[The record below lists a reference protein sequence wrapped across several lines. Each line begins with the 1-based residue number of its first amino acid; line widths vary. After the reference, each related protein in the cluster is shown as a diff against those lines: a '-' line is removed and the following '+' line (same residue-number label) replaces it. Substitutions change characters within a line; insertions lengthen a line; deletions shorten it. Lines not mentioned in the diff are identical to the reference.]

1 MSKVYHSIA
10 ELVGHT
16 PLLEIH
22 GFEKKHN
29 LKAKILVKLEY
40 FNPNQSVKDRIALA
54 MIEDGE
60 NSQKT
65 ILSSNSQAE
74 TRESVLRQ
82 LQRQKVINSVFTFKT
97 RLAVNVFR

>member
-1 MSKVYHSIA
+1 MSKIYHSIA

-40 FNPNQSVKDRIALA
+40 YNPNQSVKDRIALA

-60 NSQKT
+60 KSGKLTKDDT
-65 ILSSNSQAE
+65 IIELTSGNTGIGLAAASSKGIS
-74 TRESVLRQ
+74 S
-82 LQRQKVINSVFTFKT
+82 
-97 RLAVNVFR
+97 